1 MEFLDIFIKRPV
13 ATTLLSLG
21 LALLGLVAFNLLPI
35 APLPEVDYPTINVRA
50 SFPGASPET
59 MAATVATPLERSIGR
74 ISGIS
79 EMTSYSS
86 LGRTNITIQFDLN
99 KNIDQAAREVQA
111 AINSSRAMLPSGMPN
126 NPTYRKVN
134 PSDAPILILALTSDT
149 QSRAKMY
156 DVASTLLSQKLSQIE
171 GIGEVTIGGG
181 SLPAVRVRVNPASL
195 TKYDL
200 NFEDIRKALTT
211 ANLTIPKGFI
221 HGDDLSWS
229 IYTNDKLS
237 TAEEFAPLIVA
248 YRDGIPIRLCD
259 IASVTDAME
268 NDRNYG
274 LCNGK
279 ESIILMLFRESN
291 ANIIET
297 IDRVYDTLPALK
309 ALIPAEM
316 DIEPTLDRSPSI
328 KASLHE
334 VERSLILSVSLVIL
348 VVFLFLRKVKA
359 TLIPA
364 VTVPLSLLGTFAIM
378 YACGYSMNQISM
390 MALIVATG
398 FVVDDAIV
406 VLENI
411 SRHIEEG
418 LSPMEASFK
427 GLREVG
433 FTVVSISFS
442 LVAVFIPLLLMQGII
457 GRLFREFSITLA
469 AAVLISMVISLTTTP
484 MMCAR
489 LLSAKKNRE
498 DEETGQKQQKA
509 LPRMAANFSNA
520 LTRLYES
527 SLKLALKHKRIMLS
541 VFFLVIGLNGYLYY
555 IIPKGFFPEQ
565 DLGRLRAS
573 IRPDQNTSYKTAK
586 DYLIHFGDI
595 LYNDPDVTTV
605 SGHTTGSGGASFFVA
620 LKPLEER
627 QNRAS
632 SRDIATR
639 IRDSTVNLPGGPLYV
654 NVPQE
659 IRMGGRA
666 SDSLYQ
672 FTLLSDNV
680 DDLREWVP
688 RLETAF
694 KSLEGI
700 TDVISDQQ
708 IQGKEVFLKVNRD
721 AATQWGIDFR
731 SINSTLN
738 SAFGQRQVATIYNPL
753 NQYRVVLE
761 AEESYLEYPSSL
773 KSIYLRNKARQPV
786 ALGSIAETVS
796 SVTPLSVNHQ
806 SQFAAGTISFN
817 LKPGYALS
825 DVSSEIE
832 TLMRSMN
839 TPDTMRGSF
848 QGTAKAYKDL
858 SASQLI
864 LVISAI
870 LAVYIVLG
878 ILYESYIHPLT
889 ILSTLPSAGVG
900 ALLALLLFKTEF
912 TVMALIGVVLLIG
925 IVKKNAIMMVD
936 FALAA
941 ERNEGRAPR
950 EAILKACMLRI
961 RPILMTTMAAIFG
974 AVPLVISRGDGAET
988 RQPLGMAIIGGLIVS
1003 QLLTLYTTPVIYLY
1017 MERFQTWWR
1026 NRSNRN
1032 NTTIQ
1037 PPLLP

>member
-1 MEFLDIFIKRPV
+1 MEFLEIFIKRPV

-50 SFPGASPET
+50 NFPGASPET
-59 MAATVATPLERSIGR
+59 MAATVATPLERSLGR

-86 LGRTNITIQFDLN
+86 LGRSNITIQFDLD

-149 QSRAKMY
+149 QSRARMY

-195 TKYDL
+195 AKYDL

-221 HGDDLSWS
+221 HGEDLSWS

-237 TAEEFAPLIVA
+237 TADEFAPLIVA
-248 YRDGIPIRLCD
+248 YKDGVPIRLCD

-274 LCNGK
+274 LCNGR
-279 ESIILMLFRESN
+279 ESIILILFRESN

-297 IDRVYDTLPALK
+297 IKRVYDTLPALK

-316 DIEPTLDRSPSI
+316 NIEPTLDRTPSI
-328 KASLHE
+328 KGALHE

-348 VVFLFLRKVKA
+348 VVFLFLRKIKA
-359 TLIPA
+359 TLVPA
-364 VTVPLSLLGTFAIM
+364 VTVPLSLLGTFAVM
-378 YACGYSMNQISM
+378 YACGYSINQISM

-411 SRHIEEG
+411 SRHLETG
-418 LSPMEASFK
+418 LSPLQASLK
-427 GLREVG
+427 GVREVG
-433 FTVVSISFS
+433 FTVISISLS

-489 LLSAKKNRE
+489 LLSGKKNKPTRQE
-498 DEETGQKQQKA
+498 PQKNTLA
-509 LPRMAANFSNA
+509 RTAATFSNT
-520 LTRLYES
+520 LTSLYEA
-527 SLKLALKHKRIMLS
+527 SLKLALAHKRIMMTI
-541 VFFLVIGLNGYLYY
+541 FFLVIGLNGYLYY

-573 IRPDQNTSYKTAK
+573 IRPDQNTSFQTAK
-586 DYLIHFGDI
+586 DHLIRFGEI

-620 LKPLEER
+620 LKPLDER
-627 QNRAS
+627 RNRAS

-639 IRDSTVNLPGGPLYV
+639 IRNSTINLPGGPIYV

-659 IRMGGRA
+659 IRIGGRS

-672 FTLLSDNV
+672 YTLLSDNV

-688 RLETAF
+688 RLEDAF
-694 KSLEGI
+694 KSVEGI

-708 IQGKEVFLKVNRD
+708 IQGKEVFLDVNRD
-721 AATQWGIDFR
+721 ASTRWGIDFR
-731 SINSTLN
+731 SINSALN

-761 AEESYLEYPSSL
+761 AEGNYLEYPTSL
-773 KSIYLRNKARQPV
+773 KSIYVRNKAGQSV
-786 ALGSIAETVS
+786 SLSSISETVS

-817 LKPGYALS
+817 LKHGYALS
-825 DVSSEIE
+825 DVSPIIE
-832 TLMRSMN
+832 NLVQTMN
-839 TPDTMRGSF
+839 PPDTMRGSF

-858 SASQLI
+858 TSSQII

-941 ERNEGRAPR
+941 ERNEGLSSR

-988 RQPLGMAIIGGLIVS
+988 RQPLGMAIIGGLILS
-1003 QLLTLYTTPVIYLY
+1003 QLLTLYTTPVVYLY
-1017 MERFQTWWR
+1017 MEHFQRWW
-1026 NRSNRN
+1026 
-1032 NTTIQ
+1032 NTRRHPYSPASAQ
-1037 PPLLP
+1037 PQIHP